1 MPRDARF
8 WRNVAII
15 AAAHVAILL
24 ALARWNRA
32 ASNANPASVVWM
44 TPAEAIA
51 TSALPQIPAEPA
63 ETPAPPAA
71 ATPAPPEKESEAA
84 PVNLK
89 SDVQLATPAPAPT
102 APPIRTL
109 SATPTLFPKTTP
121 KPSAKPTLKKT
132 VVVKA
137 TPSSKKQG
145 TPAESKKPTETSANQ
160 PEKNGAT
167 QSSEF
172 VWYGRMLHD
181 RFHNEWQQPTTIV
194 TTGAK
199 MTAVVKIRIE
209 KDGRVSSFTIMKPS
223 GNVVVDESVAAIAKR
238 VTHVDPLPEGLAKG
252 AYYEVKI
259 DFELNAEK

>member
-44 TPAEAIA
+44 IPAEAIA

-102 APPIRTL
+102 APP
-109 SATPTLFPKTTP
+109 TLFPKTTP
-121 KPSAKPTLKKT
+121 KPSAKPTLKK
-132 VVVKA
+132 
-137 TPSSKKQG
+137 
-145 TPAESKKPTETSANQ
+145 
-160 PEKNGAT
+160 
-167 QSSEF
+167 
-172 VWYGRMLHD
+172 
-181 RFHNEWQQPTTIV
+181 
-194 TTGAK
+194 
-199 MTAVVKIRIE
+199 
-209 KDGRVSSFTIMKPS
+209 
-223 GNVVVDESVAAIAKR
+223 
-238 VTHVDPLPEGLAKG
+238 
-252 AYYEVKI
+252 
-259 DFELNAEK
+259 